1 MSATPSVRAGRK
13 TRRITL
19 TTAVATVAAVSLF
32 GAASAVA
39 AITPAS
45 NDDAGAAEIAGT
57 LTAPPTNLT
66 GASYD
71 AVPPSGTPNG
81 TADSSLSSFPTH
93 GTTFGILTTGNVAF
107 ADDPNA
113 NVPDAPGGLD
123 DTSANLNGP
132 NVRGNT
138 DFDVSVLKVD
148 LDVPASANCLTFD
161 FQFYSEEF
169 AEFVNTAFNDAFIA
183 ELDSST
189 WTTSGSAISAPDNFA
204 FDPSGDVISVN
215 SSGNTS
221 MSTANAAGTT
231 YDGATPL
238 LSASKQASSGTHSL
252 YLSIFDQG
260 DRVLDSAVFLDNLR
274 VGFVPNPAVNCQP
287 GAQPK
292 LFGLTL
298 SPASAQNPTGTP
310 HTVTATLTD
319 ENGDPVANE
328 AVDFQVTGANAASG
342 SGSTNSSGEAT
353 FTYTGTNPGSDVI
366 SACYDAD
373 DDGTCEAT
381 ASATKDWVNN
391 PPDCSTVTAS
401 PDTLWPPNHKLRTV
415 TLSGATDPDGDPV
428 TLTITGVT
436 QDEPLNGRGDGNTTP
451 DAKPGA
457 ASNEVRLRAERR
469 GKGDGRV
476 YEISFTGDD
485 GQGGTCQGTATVGV
499 PHDQRPGST
508 AVDSGQTVDSFGP

>member
-1 MSATPSVRAGRK
+1 
-13 TRRITL
+13 
-19 TTAVATVAAVSLF
+19 
-32 GAASAVA
+32 
-39 AITPAS
+39 
-45 NDDAGAAEIAGT
+45 
-57 LTAPPTNLT
+57 
-66 GASYD
+66 
-71 AVPPSGTPNG
+71 
-81 TADSSLSSFPTH
+81 
-93 GTTFGILTTGNVAF
+93 
-107 ADDPNA
+107 
-113 NVPDAPGGLD
+113 
-123 DTSANLNGP
+123 
-132 NVRGNT
+132 VRGDM

-148 LDVPASANCLTFD
+148 LDVAASANCLTFD

-169 AEFVNTAFNDAFIA
+169 AEFVNTEFNDAFIA

-221 MSTANAAGTT
+221 MNTANAAGTT

-238 LSASKQASSGTHSL
+238 LSASKQVTPGTHSL

-260 DRVLDSAVFLDNLR
+260 DRILDSAVFLDNLR
-274 VGFVPNPAVNCQP
+274 VGFVPDPEVNCQE
-287 GAQPK
+287 GAEPK

-328 AVDFQVTGANAASG
+328 AVDFEATGANSASG
-342 SGSTNSSGEAT
+342 SGSTDSSGEAT
-353 FTYTGTNPGSDVI
+353 FTYTGTSAGSDVI

-381 ASATKDWVNN
+381 ASATKDWVNR
-391 PPDCSTVTAS
+391 PPDCSAVTAS
-401 PDTLWPPNHKLRTV
+401 PDTLWPPNHKLRSV

-428 TLTITGVT
+428 TLTVTGVT
-436 QDEPLNGRGDGNTTP
+436 QDEPLNGQADGNTTP
-451 DAKPGA
+451 DAEPGA
-457 ASNEVRLRAERR
+457 SSNEVLLRAERS

-476 YEISFTGDD
+476 YEIAFTGDD
-485 GQGGTCQGTATVGV
+485 GQGGTCEGTATVGV
-499 PHDQRPGST
+499 PHDRGQGST